1 MFQKERVNI
10 LSLNKIIKTLVKFG
24 FSENDARVYVYVAIN
39 GPTIANRIISD
50 LELTEHCVY
59 GALRFLREK
68 GYIVAGYVQPTEFF
82 SIPFENLLDSLIET
96 KENQAKKLRKKRNL
110 FS

>member
-24 FSENDARVYVYVAIN
+24 FSEIDARVYVYVAIN
-39 GPTIANRIISD
+39 GPTIANRIITD

-68 GYIVAGYVQPTEFF
+68 GYIVTRYVQPTEFF

-96 KENQAKKLRKKRNL
+96 KENQVKNLKKRNL

>member
-24 FSENDARVYVYVAIN
+24 FSEIDARVYVYVAIN

-96 KENQAKKLRKKRNL
+96 KENQVKNLKKRNL

>member
-1 MFQKERVNI
+1 LFQKERVNI

-24 FSENDARVYVYVAIN
+24 FSEIDARVYVYVAIN
-39 GPTIANRIISD
+39 GPTIANRIIAD
-50 LELTEHCVY
+50 LELTEHYVY

-96 KENQAKKLRKKRNL
+96 KENQVKNLKKRNL